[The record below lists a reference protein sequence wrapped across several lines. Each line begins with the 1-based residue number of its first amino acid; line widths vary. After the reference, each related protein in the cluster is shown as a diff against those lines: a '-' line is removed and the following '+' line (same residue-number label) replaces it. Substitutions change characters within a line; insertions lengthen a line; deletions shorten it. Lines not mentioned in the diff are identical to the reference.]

1 MSQRDVL
8 AELRAARIEAPPE
21 LRDRIRLVAA
31 AGATPPHRRITWRRA
46 LVVALPVAAAVAAAV
61 ALTRPSH
68 HAPRA
73 VPGVNYGAVTSGRP
87 LLVPPTPRNRVQT
100 VGTTLTLRIPTADGV
115 SDALKRALQITAS
128 LSGYPASV
136 HEQTHGNAASATLTL
151 KIPRAH
157 LQQAMT
163 RLSRLGTIT
172 GEHVDVTD
180 RQAGLNA
187 TDREIARLQR
197 QLKALRAQQPP
208 NTKLIA
214 AVTAHVE
221 RLQRAEAATRR
232 AAHYATV
239 HLGLATPAPTP
250 ATHGHG
256 PFHGILVGLTWLGIG
271 AVYALALG
279 LPVAIVL
286 AGAWFLYRAI
296 RRRREDAL
304 LNGR

>member
-8 AELRAARIEAPPE
+8 AELRAVRLEAPAE
-21 LRDRIRLVAA
+21 LRERVRLVAA
-31 AGATPPHRRITWRRA
+31 AAATPPRRRITWRRA
-46 LVVALPVAAAVAAAV
+46 LVVSLPVAAALAAAV
-61 ALTRPSH
+61 VLTRPSH
-68 HAPRA
+68 HPA
-73 VPGVNYGAVTSGRP
+73 VRPEISYGAVTSGRP

-136 HEQTHGNAASATLTL
+136 HEQTHGKAASATLTL

-157 LQQAMT
+157 LQQAMN

-197 QLKALRAQQPP
+197 QLKTLRAQTPP

-214 AVTAHVE
+214 AVTAHIE

-239 HLGLATPAPTP
+239 QLSLSTPPPPAP
-250 ATHGHG
+250 AQHRHG
-256 PFHGILVGLTWLGIG
+256 PFHGIVVALRWLGIG

-279 LPVAIVL
+279 LPVALVVALCWL
-286 AGAWFLYRAI
+286 AYRTI
-296 RRRREDAL
+296 RKRREDAL
-304 LNGR
+304 LNAR